1 MLENFIEFPG
11 ICNNSPCLFLERVGK
26 GRSFDKNKME
36 RRRWNNLNI
45 TRIETIW
52 LYFFSIFLMEK
63 KRYAIQID

>member
-1 MLENFIEFPG
+1 MLEDFIEFPG
-11 ICNNSPCLFLERVGK
+11 ICNNSSFLFQERVGK
-26 GRSFDKNKME
+26 GRNFDKNKME

-52 LYFFSIFLMEK
+52 LYFFSIFLMEN